1 MNIIQAV
8 KYMMQVLIPSV
19 TPVAGEGI
27 MVAKEKEGSVISA
40 TFPGWVPHDMVYVA
54 NATNAAWTA
63 GTVILLGASAV
74 SDPEEDT
81 LAATIPTAG
90 ADGQFAV
97 IADDVAASSD
107 GLAAVTGLA
116 VAKMSAGFTEAF
128 AVPDGLGGLAGAAS
142 GPFRVIY
149 ASQSAGE
156 ALVAFAG
163 GGGGGDVSDYY
174 KGYFKLSV
182 VEKTRQVENPDY
194 DPEDPDSEEY
204 ITETYYEAHH
214 SGGRY
219 AVNGQVS
226 YIQGGDVSGDLS
238 STLQDVILHFHSNG
252 GIEDPTPTGVS
263 VELAP
268 LGSNSLTDSYWLIG
282 QASVD
287 GVIQQSH
294 GVPSLLWLGCEDE
307 ETATPEPTEEE

>member
-8 KYMMQVLIPSV
+8 KYMMRVLIPSI

-63 GTVILLGASAV
+63 GTVVLLGASAV

-81 LAATIPTAG
+81 LVATIPAAG

-97 IADDVAASSD
+97 LSEDIAVNSD

-128 AVPDGLGGLAGAAS
+128 AAPDGLGGLAGATS

-149 ASQSAGE
+149 ANSTTQT

-163 GGGGGDVSDYY
+163 GGGGGVVDNTPDIFKIKKGSGFTLNVS
-174 KGYFKLSV
+174 GGTIITGLTSV
-182 VEKTRQVENPDY
+182 VCNDTTLSLPSNGTRYVILTLSYSSGAYSATISLSSSVSYPTLTSATY
-194 DPEDPDSEEY
+194 A
-204 ITETYYEAHH
+204 ITLGKVVT
-214 SGGRY
+214 SGGS
-219 AVNGQVS
+219 VS
-226 YIQGGDVSGDLS
+226 S
-238 STLQDVILHFHSNG
+238 
-252 GIEDPTPTGVS
+252 IEQWHHP
-263 VELAP
+263 AP
-268 LGSNSLTDSYWLIG
+268 VFVVGRWS
-282 QASVD
+282 
-287 GVIQQSH
+287 
-294 GVPSLLWLGCEDE
+294 
-307 ETATPEPTEEE
+307 

>member
-8 KYMMQVLIPSV
+8 KYMMRVLIPSV

-63 GTVILLGASAV
+63 GTVVALGATGV
-74 SDPEEDT
+74 SDPEDDT
-81 LAATIPTAG
+81 LAATIPAAG

-97 IADDVAASSD
+97 LADDVAASSD

-128 AVPDGLGGLAGAAS
+128 AAPDGLGGLAGAAS

-149 ASQSAGE
+149 ANSTTQT

-163 GGGGGDVSDYY
+163 GGGGGGVVDNTPDIFKIKEGSGFTLNVS
-174 KGYFKLSV
+174 GGTIITGLTSV
-182 VEKTRQVENPDY
+182 VCNDTTLSSLPSNGTRYVVLTLSY
-194 DPEDPDSEEY
+194 S
-204 ITETYYEAHH
+204 
-214 SGGRY
+214 SGAY
-219 AVNGQVS
+219 SATISLSSSVS
-226 YIQGGDVSGDLS
+226 YPTSTSATYSITLGKVVTSGNSIS
-238 STLQDVILHFHSNG
+238 S
-252 GIEDPTPTGVS
+252 IEQWHHP
-263 VELAP
+263 AP
-268 LGSNSLTDSYWLIG
+268 VFVVGRWS
-282 QASVD
+282 
-287 GVIQQSH
+287 
-294 GVPSLLWLGCEDE
+294 
-307 ETATPEPTEEE
+307 

>member
-8 KYMMQVLIPSV
+8 KYMMRVLIPQI

-27 MVAKEKEGSVISA
+27 EVAKEKEGSVISA
-40 TFPGWVPHDMVYVA
+40 TFPGWLPHGEVYVG
-54 NATNAAWTA
+54 NSTNAAWTA
-63 GTVILLGASAV
+63 GTVVALGAAAV

-142 GPFRVIY
+142 GSFRVIY
-149 ASQSAGE
+149 ANSTAQT

-163 GGGGGDVSDYY
+163 GGGAAPAPVADNTPDIFKAKINTTTSKIDVS
-174 KGYFKLSV
+174 
-182 VEKTRQVENPDY
+182 
-194 DPEDPDSEEY
+194 
-204 ITETYYEAHH
+204 
-214 SGGRY
+214 GGT
-219 AVNGQVS
+219 AVNGNSTINCNSASFNFPSNNTSYYVLLTITYSNNSYSASLSTVS
-226 YIQGGDVSGDLS
+226 SATWPTALS
-238 STLQDVILHFHSNG
+238 ATYTL
-252 GIEDPTPTGVS
+252 T
-263 VELAP
+263 LAHVV
-268 LGSNSLTDSYWLIG
+268 NT
-282 QASVD
+282 A
-287 GVIQQSH
+287 GVITIEYMRY
-294 GVPSLLWLGCEDE
+294 PSPVYITGRWG
-307 ETATPEPTEEE
+307 